1 MGRDV
6 KTLVLVPF
14 VFVVTACASASANRV
29 RSFERDADEIRNTLR
44 IPGMSAAILENQ
56 KVLWMRG
63 FGYADLENKVPATP
77 ETLYSIAS
85 ATKTFGSTLVMQL
98 VETGRVSLDEPVAD
112 YPPSRYAAPITDRRV
127 RIRHILSHTS
137 EGTPGTEFKYNG
149 ALYDIITSV
158 IEKKYGAPF
167 AQVLTRQI
175 LDPLHMMESV
185 PGHNVIDNPE
195 EARRYAPALARFAK
209 PYAFYGKGEVVAA
222 TYPGRDI
229 SASAGLLTTVRDFA
243 KFDVAIDRHVL
254 LQPKTQ
260 ELAWTPFVSNAGD
273 TLPYGLG
280 WFVENY
286 RGERMIWHSGN
297 WGSGF
302 SAIYFK
308 LPARNLSMIL
318 LANSEALS
326 DPFWVPGQT
335 NPFIC
340 SFLRHFV
347 FNGGDD
353 CRHAAD
359 SVMNNWLKGRVARA
373 EPTIALDEAE
383 LASYAGDYQ
392 QNEKRTYTVTR
403 EGTRLFINIPTK
415 DDRLEMSASPKGDF
429 FFKVMT
435 PTRIRFVREGGVVT
449 GLEFHFGA
457 GEEPFKVKKV
467 R

>member
-1 MGRDV
+1 V
-6 KTLVLVPF
+6 KRLLLIPF
-14 VFVVTACASASANRV
+14 VFVVTACASANATRV
-29 RSFERDADEIRNTLR
+29 RSFERDANQLRDTLH

-63 FGYADLENKVPATP
+63 FGYSDLENKVPATP

-85 ATKTFGSTLVMQL
+85 ATKTFGSTLLMQL
-98 VETGRVSLDEPVAD
+98 VEKGQVALDEAITS
-112 YPPSRYAAPITDRRV
+112 YPRSRYAPAITDARV
-127 RIRHILSHTS
+127 HIRHILSHTS
-137 EGTPGTEFKYNG
+137 EGTPGQEFKYNG
-149 ALYDIITSV
+149 AIYDMITSV
-158 IEKKYGAPF
+158 IEKKFGAPF
-167 AQVLTRQI
+167 GQVLTRQI
-175 LDPLHMMESV
+175 LDPLQMTESV

-195 EARRYAPALARFAK
+195 LARRYAPALARFAK
-209 PYAFYGKGEVVAA
+209 PYAFYGNGEIVAA
-222 TYPGRDI
+222 TYPSKEIG
-229 SASAGLLTTVRDFA
+229 ASAGLLTTVRDFA
-243 KFDVAIDRHVL
+243 RFDVAIDRHVL

-302 SAIYFK
+302 SAIYLK

-347 FNGGDD
+347 FNGDD
-353 CRHAAD
+353 ACSQAAD
-359 SVMNNWLKGRVARA
+359 SVMKNWLKGRAARA
-373 EPTIALDEAE
+373 EPTITLDEAVV
-383 LASYAGDYQ
+383 ASYAGEYQ
-392 QNEKRTYTVTR
+392 QNEKRTYVVTR
-403 EGTRLFINIPTK
+403 EGTHLFINIPTK
-415 DDRLEMSASPKGDF
+415 DDRLELFASPKGDF
-429 FFKVMT
+429 FFKVTT
-435 PTRIRFVREGGVVT
+435 PTRVRFVREGGTVT
-449 GLEFHFGA
+449 GLEFHFGE
-457 GEEPFKVKKV
+457 GEEPIKVKKI

>member
-1 MGRDV
+1 MKRLLLIP
-6 KTLVLVPF
+6 LVY
-14 VFVVTACASASANRV
+14 VVTGCASANANRI

-56 KVLWMRG
+56 KVVWMRG
-63 FGYADLENKVPATP
+63 FGYANLEKKVPATP

-85 ATKTFGSTLVMQL
+85 LTKTFGSTLLMQL
-98 VETGRVSLDEPVAD
+98 VEKGQVALDEPMAN
-112 YPPSRYAAPITDRRV
+112 YPPSRYAPAITDPRV
-127 RIRHILSHTS
+127 QIRHVLSHTS
-137 EGTPGTEFKYNG
+137 EGTPGQEFKYNG
-149 ALYDIITSV
+149 ALYDMITGV

-175 LDPLHMMESV
+175 LDPLQMTESV

-195 EARRYAPALARFAK
+195 LARRYAPALAHFAM
-209 PYAFYGKGEVVAA
+209 PYAFYGKGEIVAA

-229 SASAGLLTTVRDFA
+229 GASAGLLTTVRDLA

-260 ELAWTPFVSNAGD
+260 ELAWTAFVSNAGK

-280 WFVENY
+280 WFVESY

-302 SAIYFK
+302 SAILFK

-318 LANSEALS
+318 LANSEGLS

-335 NPFIC
+335 NPFVC

-347 FNGGDD
+347 FNSDD
-353 CRHAAD
+353 PCEQAAD
-359 SVMNNWLKGRVARA
+359 SAMNNWLKGRAARA
-373 EPTIALDEAE
+373 EPTIALDSAV

-392 QNEKRTYTVTR
+392 QSEKRTYTVTR
-403 EGTRLFINIPTK
+403 EGTHLFINIPTK
-415 DDRLEMSASPKGDF
+415 DDRLEMFASPKGDF
-429 FFKVMT
+429 FFKVTT
-435 PTRIRFVREGGVVT
+435 PTRVRFAREGGTVT
-449 GLEFHFGA
+449 GLEFHFGE
-457 GEEPFKVKKV
+457 GEEPFKVKKI

>member
-1 MGRDV
+1 M
-6 KTLVLVPF
+6 KKLLLVPL
-14 VFVVTACASASANRV
+14 VFLGTACASANANRL
-29 RSFERDADEIRNTLR
+29 RSFERDANEIRNTLR

-85 ATKTFGSTLVMQL
+85 VTKTFGSTLLMQL
-98 VETGRVSLDEPVAD
+98 VEKGQVALDEPVTN
-112 YPPSRYAAPITDRRV
+112 YPPSRFAPAITDPRV
-127 RIRHILSHTS
+127 QIRHILSHTS
-137 EGTPGTEFKYNG
+137 EGTPGQEFKYNG
-149 ALYDIITSV
+149 ALYDIITGV
-158 IEKKYGAPF
+158 VEKKYSAPF

-175 LDPLHMMESV
+175 LDPLQMTNSV

-195 EARRYAPALARFAK
+195 LARHYAPALAHFAK
-209 PYAFYGKGEVVAA
+209 PYAFYGNGEIVAA

-260 ELAWTPFVSNAGD
+260 ELAWTPFVSNAGK

-280 WFVENY
+280 WFVEDY
-286 RGERMIWHSGN
+286 RGERMVWHSGN

-335 NPFIC
+335 NPFVC

-347 FNGGDD
+347 FNGDD
-353 CRHAAD
+353 PCKEAAD
-359 SVMNNWLKGRVARA
+359 SAMNNWLKGRAARA
-373 EPTIALDEAE
+373 EPTIALDEAV
-383 LASYAGDYQ
+383 LASYAGEYQ
-392 QNEKRTYTVTR
+392 QSEKRTYTVIR
-403 EGTRLFINIPTK
+403 EGTHLSINIPTK
-415 DDRLEMSASPKGDF
+415 DDRLAMFASPKGDF
-429 FFKVMT
+429 FFKVTT
-435 PTRIRFVREGGVVT
+435 PTRVRFVREGATVT
-449 GLEFHFGA
+449 GLEFHFGE
-457 GEEPFKVKKV
+457 GEEPIKAKKI